1 MTLSISNLQKMR
13 IEFFDAFKELF
24 KVEEKRLKRLR
35 LQQLRAVEACKDSM
49 NIRSYYEA
57 KEVEIRARF

>member
-24 KVEEKRLKRLR
+24 RVEEKRLKRLR
-35 LQQLRAVEACKDSM
+35 L
-49 NIRSYYEA
+49 
-57 KEVEIRARF
+57 